1 MPNLK
6 NNKNEMLENVSL
18 KRINK
23 GIFLDF
29 KGNKKKNFF
38 KGKITPKENSEPT
51 KEKQM
56 FSLKKNF
63 FKVVCLQNTEH
74 DLK

>member
-23 GIFLDF
+23 GIFLNF
-29 KGNKKKNFF
+29 KGNKKKIFLRA
-38 KGKITPKENSEPT
+38 KLHPK
-51 KEKQM
+51 K
-56 FSLKKNF
+56 
-63 FKVVCLQNTEH
+63 LQN
-74 DLK
+74 LQRKNKYLV